1 MTLPSNA
8 SSIGCALLT
17 RRNDFSSGGWA
28 SVAGQ
33 NAFRFSTLE
42 ALRTYAPLW
51 VLSTP
56 EQVFATDASFHQEH
70 LRHAGFLPTPITA
83 IAEEVA
89 PPDPNNFSLAAQRV
103 AEILARVMSMADVM
117 APASKAVLDG
127 GAGATLTGA
136 LQRLA
141 APMLRPDPMHPDL
154 LAAMPSL
161 FKAPMPPQAGSG
173 NDIAVRLPASR
184 VMVCDALLNML
195 VPGSDWTELPSKKL
209 ADALSWAIGDEKQI
223 IAKVSIRGPLPRVKT
238 SAPMMRQLTR
248 GAVRWM
254 ALPEI
259 AALSGLVEMTA
270 ERIFLAEESV
280 PVSASMRIPPPV
292 FSPQA
297 MASTSAGL
305 LAESF
310 LHAACMPAAA
320 AAADVDGVV
329 GTRQPYSARAAWLMA
344 TARALMMQ
352 EALALSA
359 AGYSVIGYGPTHVLV
374 SIAKRNLKGLRKTL
388 AGQPHLSYPAGLRAY
403 EERSRPP
410 RETHDLAAEQGMA

>member
-1 MTLPSNA
+1 MVTLPSNA
-8 SSIGCALLT
+8 SIIGCALLT
-17 RRNDFSSGGWA
+17 KRNDFASGGWA
-28 SVAGQ
+28 SIGGQ
-33 NAFRFSTLE
+33 ESFRFSTLE

-56 EQVFATDASFHQEH
+56 EQVFATDASFHQDH
-70 LRHAGFLPTPITA
+70 LRHAGFLPTPVTA

-89 PPDPNNFSLAAQRV
+89 PPDLNNFSLAAQRV
-103 AEILARVMSMADVM
+103 SEILGRVMTMADAM
-117 APASKAVLDG
+117 APASNAVLAG
-127 GAGATLTGA
+127 GAGATLTAA
-136 LQRLA
+136 LQQLA
-141 APMLRPDPMHPDL
+141 APMLRSDPMHPDL

-161 FKAPMPPQAGSG
+161 FKAPMPPQAGAG

-184 VMVCDALLNML
+184 VLLCDALLNML
-195 VPGSDWTELPSKKL
+195 VPGSEWTELPAKKL

-238 SAPMMRQLTR
+238 SAPMMRHLTR

-259 AALSGLVEMTA
+259 AALSGIVEMTA
-270 ERIFLAEESV
+270 ERVFLAEESV
-280 PVSASMRIPPPV
+280 PVGASMKVPPPV

-297 MASTSAGL
+297 MASISAGL
-305 LAESF
+305 LAETY
-310 LHAACMPAAA
+310 LHAACMPASVPK
-320 AAADVDGVV
+320 VDGNPSVPH
-329 GTRQPYSARAAWLMA
+329 PYSARAAWLMS

-388 AGQPHLSYPAGLRAY
+388 SNHPHLSYPAGLRFY
-403 EERSRPP
+403 EERSTAP
-410 RETHDLAAEQGMA
+410 RETHELAAEQESQ